1 MNHRIRRL
9 WIYGIVTLLIMVGI
23 FLMSAQNGTES
34 GNLSEWL
41 LQTSFGRLL
50 MRILPKITDAGVA
63 LDIRKYAHMAE
74 YLLLAIFSC
83 FFFREL
89 FRETVPAIAAACCFG
104 FCFLYACSDEF
115 HQAFV
120 PGRVGQ
126 FSDVLIDMIG
136 VLLGVISVCLVYFM
150 KERKLYE

>member
-1 MNHRIRRL
+1 MYTRFVPIFSINVFIFIFARNMLHLTKYLYMLEYIL
-9 WIYGIVTLLIMVGI
+9 VSSKHLGTKLYDGITLM
-23 FLMSAQNGTES
+23 MS
-34 GNLSEWL
+34 LSWDGSL
-41 LQTSFGRLL
+41 VYKF
-50 MRILPKITDAGVA
+50 M
-63 LDIRKYAHMAE
+63 
-74 YLLLAIFSC
+74 LLAIFSC